1 MSSGVDA
8 SNEDEEEDL
17 GALIDRES
25 QIRKKESVAAELA
38 KKRRRNSSSS
48 TRRSTSTRQAT
59 AGRKDKNSDEMIANS
74 RHQREADIHLEMMRS
89 GKFIHKLL
97 GRNTDMND
105 LLMGAQTVLILEEC
119 ARGTVQRSNYAAV
132 KDALSGGADGH
143 FTVVKCCP
151 AEKE

>member
-1 MSSGVDA
+1 MLWWTKTSKLSKATAANA
-8 SNEDEEEDL
+8 SKNDEKEDL
-17 GALIDRES
+17 AALIYRES
-25 QIRKKESVAAELA
+25 QLRKKVAAVAELS
-38 KKRRRNSSSS
+38 KKRKRITSVSI
-48 TRRSTSTRQAT
+48 RRSNSTRQAT

-132 KDALSGGADGH
+132 KDAQI
-143 FTVVKCCP
+143 
-151 AEKE
+151 